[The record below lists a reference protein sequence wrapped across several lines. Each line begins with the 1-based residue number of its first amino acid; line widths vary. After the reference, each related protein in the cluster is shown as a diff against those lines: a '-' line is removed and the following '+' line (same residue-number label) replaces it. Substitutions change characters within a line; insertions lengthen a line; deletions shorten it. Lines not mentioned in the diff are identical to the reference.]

1 MCRNLKF
8 LHMTDFF
15 STGTA
20 RDKYQVC
27 PKLSR
32 MTHTW
37 ESLTHRDLNRLD
49 WVPKIRK
56 PAPLALFINVC
67 MQRRFQSQILTS
79 QCLPPDKLTTTETDH
94 GCSGTERECET
105 CEKWLSPKS
114 HVTSSRPP
122 TLCTKPDWTA
132 EVHRMKIMTAR
143 DQKILENWKAG
154 NVTTFSVGAWAGA
167 IYSLVTFLVFLFC
180 VHKWLKHCTV
190 NTSDATTFSFQ
201 CTVGSSTYYKF
212 SP

>member
-1 MCRNLKF
+1 MKEISDFSTSVMCRNLKF

-56 PAPLALFINVC
+56 PAPLALLTYALCNDESKV
-67 MQRRFQSQILTS
+67 RF
-79 QCLPPDKLTTTETDH
+79 
-94 GCSGTERECET
+94 
-105 CEKWLSPKS
+105 
-114 HVTSSRPP
+114 
-122 TLCTKPDWTA
+122 
-132 EVHRMKIMTAR
+132 
-143 DQKILENWKAG
+143 
-154 NVTTFSVGAWAGA
+154 
-167 IYSLVTFLVFLFC
+167 
-180 VHKWLKHCTV
+180 
-190 NTSDATTFSFQ
+190 
-201 CTVGSSTYYKF
+201 
-212 SP
+212 